1 MFFHI
6 DHGLIV
12 THTPKSFE
20 LIEAGEGYA
29 CISWKD
35 IKSIYRW
42 VVVKNK
48 DYRLYPKFDLTR
60 SRDIVG
66 AIVAHYNGPWTF
78 LPNQKV
84 IEV

>member
-1 MFFHI
+1 MFFHT

-12 THTPKSFE
+12 THTPQSFE
-20 LIEAGEGYA
+20 SLGRGEGYA

-48 DYRLYPKFDLTR
+48 DYRLYPRFDLTR

-66 AIVAHYNGPWTF
+66 AIVAYYSG
-78 LPNQKV
+78 V
-84 IEV
+84 SI